1 MKKILLLF
9 TVISILMLTGCQ
21 AKENARPSI
30 GPQNSI
36 GDILNGD
43 AQESVEPVTEQ
54 EEAAIVQEDNGE
66 TELPLYESIDID
78 LTELTA
84 DLRYA
89 QVFDMCL
96 YPDNYIGKIV
106 NVSGLYEQ
114 WKNEETGVDYKTVII
129 TDALACCAQGIE
141 FKEVPGQ
148 KLPVP
153 YDWVSE
159 DTSASEIT
167 VTGRFGCYV
176 EDDILYIELTD
187 AVLD

>member
-1 MKKILLLF
+1 MRKTLFLF
-9 TVISILMLTGCQ
+9 TVISILVLTGCQ
-21 AKENARPSI
+21 AKENARTSI

-36 GDILNGD
+36 EDILDGD
-43 AQESVEPVTEQ
+43 AQEAVEPVIEQ
-54 EEAAIVQEDNGE
+54 EEAAVVQEDNE
-66 TELPLYESIDID
+66 EIELPLYESIDID
-78 LTELTA
+78 LIELTA

-89 QVFDMCL
+89 QIFDMCS

-106 NVSGLYEQ
+106 KVSGLYDQ
-114 WKNEETGVDYKTVII
+114 WENEETGAVYKTVII

-141 FKEVPGQ
+141 FKEIPGQ
-148 KLPVP
+148 KLPIP

-167 VTGRFGCYV
+167 VTGRFGCYI

>member
-1 MKKILLLF
+1 MRKTLLLF
-9 TVISILMLTGCQ
+9 AIIPILVLTGCQ
-21 AKENARPSI
+21 AKESARPST

-36 GDILNGD
+36 GDILNKD
-43 AQESVEPVTEQ
+43 AQEAAEPVIEQ
-54 EEAAIVQEDNGE
+54 EEAVAEQEDNKE
-66 TELPLYESIDID
+66 IELPLYESIDVD
-78 LTELTA
+78 LTDLTA

-106 NVSGLYEQ
+106 KVSGLYEQ

-129 TDALACCAQGIE
+129 TDALACCSQGIE

-148 KLPVP
+148 KLPIP

-167 VTGRFGCYV
+167 VTGRFGYYV
-176 EDDILYIELTD
+176 EDGILYIELTD